1 MVGIF
6 QWKMGGN
13 KRHDYHSCFQKRKR
27 NVSNY
32 ISLLCPS
39 VFSFRFHKSFFSFRQ
54 ERAPLL
60 LLLLHLLRS
69 PTTIRVV
76 VLCAAA
82 ACGSAPTRCYYY
94 YDGGGGG
101 GGKLEKASATFVQI
115 INHLARLWGSKT
127 HRIRQIEVSA
137 LPVVMTCSSYSR
149 DLHQNHTDLLSFLDK
164 TEWGG
169 KGESLKTSCCC
180 SSLHWFTHA
189 GESLVNDLH
198 REVKKMGRTTLCNHT
213 LLVGVFCLLHTLKE
227 GRRASKWRA
236 WE

>member
-1 MVGIF
+1 MLRSITAKTFSHHYSEYSIHCTMMVFVLHQTWQHCLLRSRNTLIITVLMQYPIRLVLSKALLTLLKKKVRSTIVKRKNNIKLGFFRVAKKYPLWKSMVGIF

-94 YDGGGGG
+94 DGGG

-115 INHLARLWGSKT
+115 INHLARLRLHIWGSKT
-127 HRIRQIEVSA
+127 HRIRQIDISP
-137 LPVVMTCSSYSR
+137 L
-149 DLHQNHTDLLSFLDK
+149 Q
-164 TEWGG
+164 
-169 KGESLKTSCCC
+169 
-180 SSLHWFTHA
+180 
-189 GESLVNDLH
+189 
-198 REVKKMGRTTLCNHT
+198 
-213 LLVGVFCLLHTLKE
+213 
-227 GRRASKWRA
+227 
-236 WE
+236 

>member
-13 KRHDYHSCFQKRKR
+13 KRHDYSSCFQKRKR

-94 YDGGGGG
+94 DGGG

-115 INHLARLWGSKT
+115 INHLARLLWGSKT

-137 LPVVMTCSSYSR
+137 LPVVMTCSSSYSR
-149 DLHQNHTDLLSFLDK
+149 DLHQNHTDLLSFFRRLIV
-164 TEWGG
+164 
-169 KGESLKTSCCC
+169 
-180 SSLHWFTHA
+180 
-189 GESLVNDLH
+189 LVVLSRN
-198 REVKKMGRTTLCNHT
+198 
-213 LLVGVFCLLHTLKE
+213 
-227 GRRASKWRA
+227 
-236 WE
+236 

>member
-1 MVGIF
+1 MKMVVLRKPKFYSKLKQVSIVCGANKWESISEN
-6 QWKMGGN
+6 QWREYNEICEAIK
-13 KRHDYHSCFQKRKR
+13 DSCHKKKR

-94 YDGGGGG
+94 DGGG

-115 INHLARLWGSKT
+115 INHLARL
-127 HRIRQIEVSA
+127 
-137 LPVVMTCSSYSR
+137 
-149 DLHQNHTDLLSFLDK
+149 
-164 TEWGG
+164 
-169 KGESLKTSCCC
+169 
-180 SSLHWFTHA
+180 
-189 GESLVNDLH
+189 
-198 REVKKMGRTTLCNHT
+198 
-213 LLVGVFCLLHTLKE
+213 
-227 GRRASKWRA
+227 
-236 WE
+236 